1 LGIITF
7 QNLRFGKKSD
17 CRRCHVCSFSLLSRG
32 VLKSRNFCSPR
43 GFRRKKSMVMTD
55 TLCALAQSL
64 VFFAPGTS
72 EEYVFGEFTVLSGS
86 GGLLVHTHRV
96 ERVQLTADLRALGAV
111 FAFTQKDIAYFHNHD
126 DVYFVKQPAVGC
138 YLPTIYHLVHGAS
151 VPTRVLRHN
160 ALHDHPIHVVYTPK
174 SAPISKRRRV
184 KRTRRAQPTRRTDGP
199 GPSSA
204 TGASN
209 APPDDD
215 ARSESNEYSDLMDI
229 GKAMCTRAYRK
240 ERYKTPNI
248 HVPYVSTKSNR
259 RVVLSHA
266 LLVFK

>member
-1 LGIITF
+1 
-7 QNLRFGKKSD
+7 
-17 CRRCHVCSFSLLSRG
+17 
-32 VLKSRNFCSPR
+32 
-43 GFRRKKSMVMTD
+43 MTD

-64 VFFAPGTS
+64 FFFAPGTS

-96 ERVQLTADLRALGAV
+96 ERVPLTADLRALGAV
-111 FAFTQKDIAYFHNHD
+111 FAFTQKDVAYFHNHD

-138 YLPTIYHLVHGAS
+138 SLPTIYHLVHGAS

-174 SAPISKRRRV
+174 SASIPKRRRT
-184 KRTRRAQPTRRTDGP
+184 KRERCSHRTRRTDDGP
-199 GPSSA
+199 RPNIVHASSE
-204 TGASN
+204 
-209 APPDDD
+209 APPDEDVH
-215 ARSESNEYSDLMDI
+215 SEYSDLMSI
-229 GKAMCTRAYRK
+229 SKAMNSRAYQK

-248 HVPYVSTKSNR
+248 HVPYVSTKSTR

-266 LLVFK
+266 LLVFTPLDKTPI